1 MRNNLAQLPNTTQ
14 YIQIIP
20 YTEHKKQK
28 EKLGD
33 RTRFLFFVW
42 KETDPYLWYEMEGMQ
57 MDLIDKMCAEKFVTK
72 EEWKQIC
79 RKEGK
84 WCEYKEV
91 SEMNRLQ
98 AEEYIRTMPTLE
110 PM

>member
-1 MRNNLAQLPNTTQ
+1 
-14 YIQIIP
+14 
-20 YTEHKKQK
+20 
-28 EKLGD
+28 
-33 RTRFLFFVW
+33 
-42 KETDPYLWYEMEGMQ
+42 
-57 MDLIDKMCAEKFVTK
+57 MDLTNKTCAEKFVTK

-84 WCEYKEV
+84 WCEYEEV
-91 SEMNRLQ
+91 SGMNRLQ